1 MKKQSALKQS
11 LAAAAGKTVPLEPN
25 PTTLPKTKQ
34 QSKDVLVGAFYA
46 PEVRKA
52 LRFIE
57 AESGLTLKQLLGRA
71 INQLAVEYG
80 KPEPYTDTD
89 HRLRN

>member
-1 MKKQSALKQS
+1 MKKESALKQS
-11 LAAAAGKTVPLEPN
+11 LAAAAGKTVVVEP
-25 PTTLPKTKQ
+25 PAALPKTRQ
-34 QSKDVLVGAFYA
+34 QSKDVLVGAFYP

-71 INQLAVEYG
+71 INQLAVDYG
-80 KPEPYTDTD
+80 KPEPYSDID
-89 HRLRN
+89 QRSHN

>member
-1 MKKQSALKQS
+1 MTKHSALKQS
-11 LAAAAGKTVPLEPN
+11 LAAAAGKPVPTESN
-25 PTTLPKTKQ
+25 PTPLPRTKQ
-34 QSKDVLVGAFYA
+34 HSKDVLVGAFYP

-71 INQLAVEYG
+71 INQLAVNYG
-80 KPEPYTDTD
+80 KPEPYTDSD
-89 HRLRN
+89 QNL

>member
-1 MKKQSALKQS
+1 MTKHSPLKQS
-11 LAAAAGKTVPLEPN
+11 LAAAAGKTVTIESNTPPLS
-25 PTTLPKTKQ
+25 KTKQ
-34 QSKDVLVGAFYA
+34 HSKDVLVGAFYP

-71 INQLAVEYG
+71 INQLAVDYG
-80 KPEPYTDTD
+80 KPEPYTDID
-89 HRLRN
+89 HRSQN